1 MRTTDPTPVLRAV
14 LAAVLAASTA
24 AATLPAAALG
34 LGGVIEQSAL
44 GQPLRLVV
52 QVLSAP
58 GDDLDN
64 ECFRIATAPRE
75 ADGIPQIAYARVV
88 LERTPS
94 GAQLLIANGRPVND
108 PVVRVSVQAGCD
120 QSIRRDYTLLMDPLP
135 IDPPQSVA
143 DSRAAAAPVGPA
155 PVAAAAAASAPPPAA
170 AAAQPPRA
178 AKKAPARKKPAARR
192 APAGSVAVAP
202 RTGAAATDAPD
213 AVPPASGR
221 AAAPAVRSAAPRLRI
236 SAAPPQAAGTS
247 AGPAA
252 AARSEVQAQ
261 AELAQALEAETV
273 VLRQRIAELSA
284 MVERMDQDI
293 RAAAAARLA
302 AEEAAKASPMAVAVR
317 WWDANWPVF
326 AAIIGLAA
334 LVAGGLLL
342 RRRRVPVPAGEW
354 PITRVRD
361 DRFPASALY
370 EPVAGSM
377 TQGGPDEPTT
387 SRAPEP
393 ERTRGRPDAAHAVAV
408 SELSQITEEARVYL
422 TLGHVEHAMGVLRE
436 HIAEQ
441 PGAAPAAWLMLLDLY
456 RVHGKEKEFRK
467 LAEEFHQ
474 RFNVQT
480 PQWDTF
486 NEQQHDLGLQ
496 GFPHIVE
503 ELTATWRTE
512 DCRSYLE
519 RLLFDN
525 RQGRRLG
532 FSLAAYSDVLLLRQ
546 MLEVLLADRDADGL
560 EEAKL
565 RAAWAAAQ
573 GTETPPAGPYRPA
586 ATAGDRGAVGGKPES
601 PRRALPA
608 LLELDLELDL
618 EQAGPDTQLR
628 CRLET
633 EHPAL
638 LRELTREWGRPGAA
652 RLLHEITSGQR
663 PVTPALSAEAAA
675 EIALLQ
681 AIADELAPA
690 AGSSR
695 RR

>member
-1 MRTTDPTPVLRAV
+1 MRTADSTPALRTV
-14 LAAVLAASTA
+14 LAALLAASTA
-24 AATLPAAALG
+24 GATLPATALG

-52 QVLSAP
+52 QVLAAP
-58 GDDLDN
+58 GDDLAN
-64 ECFRIATAPRE
+64 ECFRIAAAPRE
-75 ADGIPQIAYARVV
+75 SDGIPQMAYARVA

-94 GAQLLIANGRPVND
+94 GAQLLIASARPVND

-120 QSIRRDYTLLMDPLP
+120 QSIRRDYTLLMDPPP
-135 IDPPQSVA
+135 IDPPQS
-143 DSRAAAAPVGPA
+143 AAESLATAAPV
-155 PVAAAAAASAPPPAA
+155 SPAA
-170 AAAQPPRA
+170 AAATAATPSPAAVVAEPPRT

-192 APAGSVAVAP
+192 PTAGSAAVAP
-202 RTGAAATDAPD
+202 RAGAATDAPD
-213 AVPPASGR
+213 AAPPASGR
-221 AAAPAVRSAAPRLRI
+221 AVAPATRTEAPRLRI
-236 SAAPPQAAGTS
+236 SAAPPQAAGATG
-247 AGPAA
+247 GPAA
-252 AARSEVQAQ
+252 AARSEMQAQ

-273 VLRQRIAELSA
+273 VLRQRIAELA
-284 MVERMDQDI
+284 ATVERMDQEI
-293 RAAAAARLA
+293 RAASAARLA
-302 AEEAAKASPMAVAVR
+302 AEEAAKATPMAVAVR

-377 TQGGPDEPTT
+377 TQGGADEPTT
-387 SRAPEP
+387 SGAPAPE
-393 ERTRGRPDAAHAVAV
+393 RGKARPDAAHAVAV

-422 TLGHVEHAMGVLRE
+422 TLGHVERAMDVLRE

-456 RVHGKEKEFRK
+456 RAHGREKEFRK

-496 GFPHIVE
+496 GFPHIVAQ
-503 ELTATWRTE
+503 LTATWRTE

-525 RQGRRLG
+525 RQGRRMG

-546 MLEVLLADRDADGL
+546 MLEVLLADHDDDGL
-560 EEAKL
+560 EEARL

-573 GTETPPAGPYRPA
+573 GSDAQPPGPQRRATAAGDPA
-586 ATAGDRGAVGGKPES
+586 ATGSKPEA
-601 PRRALPA
+601 PPRALPA

-618 EQAGPDTQLR
+618 EQAGPDTQVR

-638 LRELTREWGRPGAA
+638 LRELSREWGRPGAA
-652 RLLHEITSGQR
+652 RMLHEITSGR
-663 PVTPALSAEAAA
+663 RLVTPALSSEATA

-681 AIADELAPA
+681 SIAEEIAPA
-690 AGSSR
+690 TGRSGR
-695 RR
+695 R